1 MIKNVF
7 TFLIGVLF
15 LLTTSGEKTCT
26 DIWTMDNNINGISL
40 YKVSLHMCTEGMM
53 VPSIITDSSPSVM
66 IDDLDTIIQN
76 ITNQTNKTI
85 IQNITNIIN
94 NATNLNITLNT
105 SDIIYTTPSSTFV
118 PSSFSPSPRFTP
130 SSFSPSPRFTPS
142 SFSPSPLNNIP
153 SPDKSTTPSTY
164 ISKNPIANNQLKSNK
179 TKENLNNETN
189 NSETI
194 ILQNPGMEP
203 VHIVLLS
210 VGSTILLVILSV
222 IVYIIVK
229 KKHNCKNKICSEEDT
244 EKEQPVATT
253 LYKKKEITP
262 PTQNNENKNN
272 IKLTVNTHKEKL
284 KALERFKS
292 TKKKPERRR
301 FKGAAKKVIN
311 INRFSRHLEPKYPP
325 GMDAEKKQAP
335 NTPPPPP
342 VVAQQQL
349 SKQKPREGDD
359 LV

>member
-1 MIKNVF
+1 
-7 TFLIGVLF
+7 
-15 LLTTSGEKTCT
+15 
-26 DIWTMDNNINGISL
+26 
-40 YKVSLHMCTEGMM
+40 
-53 VPSIITDSSPSVM
+53 
-66 IDDLDTIIQN
+66 
-76 ITNQTNKTI
+76 
-85 IQNITNIIN
+85 
-94 NATNLNITLNT
+94 
-105 SDIIYTTPSSTFV
+105 
-118 PSSFSPSPRFTP
+118 
-130 SSFSPSPRFTPS
+130 
-142 SFSPSPLNNIP
+142 
-153 SPDKSTTPSTY
+153 
-164 ISKNPIANNQLKSNK
+164 
-179 TKENLNNETN
+179 
-189 NSETI
+189 
-194 ILQNPGMEP
+194 MEP

-244 EKEQPVATT
+244 EKEQPVAST

-262 PTQNNENKNN
+262 PAQNNENKNN

-292 TKKKPERRR
+292 TQKKPERRR

-311 INRFSRHLEPKYPP
+311 LNRATKPIPKYPP

-335 NTPPPPP
+335 KTPPPPP